1 MTVISTGNGD
11 PPGVAVVPIRLE
23 GLGMTLTRFQAAATQ
38 GADPLHVA
46 LADGACAWRTR
57 LWRTWKPTTRFSE

>member
-11 PPGVAVVPIRLE
+11 PPGVAVVPVRLE

-38 GADPLHVA
+38 GADPFTWRWRT
-46 LADGACAWRTR
+46 GACACRTR